1 MTPLFIEVDNPFKCS
16 RIWESVIGRAL
27 CTAAILYEVVLKSE
41 DNLRKLDEAQRLL
54 FNRLKD
60 WRKEQADKEGI
71 PAYLVATR
79 TANFLVGDKS
89 VM

>member
-1 MTPLFIEVDNPFKCS
+1 MDNPFKCS